1 MPYHLATSQ
10 CGKNQKGLGSLPIP
24 FLSGVDNGAR
34 THDTRNHNPVLCQL
48 SYTHHIQLKARSER
62 VARLK
67 FVRPEKLPGAVFQ
80 HKVPSKEGKPQAQPD
95 LQVLSRRLWHA

>member
-1 MPYHLATSQ
+1 
-10 CGKNQKGLGSLPIP
+10 
-24 FLSGVDNGAR
+24 
-34 THDTRNHNPVLCQL
+34 
-48 SYTHHIQLKARSER
+48 